1 MQVDGL
7 SSINRRL
14 RPYGLKLNIAH
25 YLSEPR
31 VDLCRSDRQQ
41 GHVPALVGVK
51 IKPDGGLVFGIR
63 YLCSVEPG
71 GRSVLSSDAFLTD
84 EEIDNWWQ
92 RLSSLR
98 DLCKELNTENHVV
111 SF

>member
-7 SSINRRL
+7 SGINRRL

-31 VDLCRSDRQQ
+31 VDLCRSERRQGQ
-41 GHVPALVGVK
+41 VPALVGVK
-51 IKPDGGLVFGIR
+51 IKPDNSLVFGIR
-63 YLCSVEPG
+63 YIYSAESGGHSVFSTTE
-71 GRSVLSSDAFLTD
+71 FLTD
-84 EEIDNWWQ
+84 AEIDTWLQ
-92 RLSSLR
+92 RLSGLR
-98 DLCKELNTENHVV
+98 DLCRELNAEKHAV

>member
-7 SSINRRL
+7 SGINRRL

-31 VDLCRSDRQQ
+31 VDLCRSERRQGQ
-41 GHVPALVGVK
+41 VPALVGVK
-51 IKPDGGLVFGIR
+51 IKPDNSLVFGIR
-63 YLCSVEPG
+63 YIYSAESGGHSVFSTTE
-71 GRSVLSSDAFLTD
+71 FLTD
-84 EEIDNWWQ
+84 SEIDTWLQ
-92 RLSSLR
+92 RLSGLR
-98 DLCKELNTENHVV
+98 DLCRELNAEKHTV

>member
-31 VDLCRSDRQQ
+31 VDLCRSDLQKGQ
-41 GHVPALVGVK
+41 APALVGVK
-51 IKPDGGLVFGIR
+51 IGPNGVLSFGLR
-63 YLCSVEPG
+63 YLCSAEPG
-71 GRSVLSSDAFLTD
+71 GRSVLSMSDFLTD
-84 EEIDNWWQ
+84 TEIDNWLQ
-92 RLSSLR
+92 RLSGLR
-98 DLCKELNTENHVV
+98 ELCRELNTENHVV
-111 SF
+111 TF